1 MSTRQ
6 EKVNSLLKRQIS
18 DYLLREAFEGIKGFL
33 TITGVEVT
41 ADLRHAKVFFS
52 IVGGDEEEVLEILRR
67 HIYEIQGM
75 LIQKLRM
82 KIVPRISFVADRSG
96 AYAQRIGKLIHE
108 VRNQDDRK
116 Q

>member
-1 MSTRQ
+1 MTTRQ
-6 EKVNSLLKRQIS
+6 EKVNSLLQREIS
-18 DYLLREAFEGIKGFL
+18 GFILREGLEGIKGLL

-52 IVGGDEEEVLEILRR
+52 MVGGNEEEVLEILRR

-96 AYAQRIGKLIHE
+96 AYAQQIGKLIHE
-108 VRNQDDRK
+108 VRDQDDRK
-116 Q
+116 